1 MLAGLCLVALGFC
14 ASARADDAPVRTT
27 IVVFG
32 DSQAQGIAAGLQHV
46 LVEDTRYRVLNRTH
60 PGAALVHGE
69 NEWLAPIQKF
79 VTHET
84 ADVAIVMFGANDRLD
99 MPADDGGYLHFRT
112 DAWRDAYTK
121 RADRILRTLTDA
133 KLKIIWCGNPI
144 ARSQIYSSDMSYI
157 NEIFAQ
163 QAAQFGAQFFPLW
176 EIITDGEGHYA
187 AHAKDLN
194 GVTRRMRGDDG
205 IHFTA
210 AGYELIAD
218 RLISLLP
225 ATDTHAAKAP

>member
-1 MLAGLCLVALGFC
+1 M
-14 ASARADDAPVRTT
+14 

-46 LVEDTRYRVLNRTH
+46 LVEDARYRVLNRTH

-69 NEWLAPIQKF
+69 NEWLGPIEKF
-79 VTHET
+79 VMRET

-99 MPADDGGYLHFRT
+99 IPAGDGGGYLRFRS
-112 DAWRDAYTK
+112 DAWREVYTK
-121 RADRILRTLTDA
+121 RVDRILAALTGA

-144 ARSQIYSSDMSYI
+144 ARSPVYSSDMSYI
-157 NEIFAQ
+157 NPIFAE

-194 GVTRRMRGDDG
+194 GITRRMRGDDG

-225 ATDTHAAKAP
+225 VQDTHAAKTP